1 MGLGSRHN
9 FIKKCPCFLI
19 CKTGMGVVS
28 QLSCTSS
35 WDKNGCSI
43 SISSLAL
50 LFHEVRLSSVHGGGG
65 KPLTSNEA

>member
-19 CKTGMGVVS
+19 CKTGMGVV
-28 QLSCTSS
+28 
-35 WDKNGCSI
+35 CSGKGDFMVEN
-43 SISSLAL
+43 
-50 LFHEVRLSSVHGGGG
+50 FHEVRLSSVHGGGG